1 MLDRP
6 PVTDEQIS
14 TCARQAYGIDLH
26 EITFMPIGYDA
37 NAGVFRGVATTGTY
51 FLKVKRIPI
60 DLVAVLLPR
69 DLQARGLVEV
79 VAPIPT
85 QTEASWGV
93 IGDFALLIYPFIQT
107 TLATRL
113 TPEEWIA
120 FGAALKRLHSTP
132 LPEPLLPLI
141 AQEMFIPSPRCVQII
156 HRIES
161 TIRTH
166 SWTHPVKQ
174 AFVAYWIEQAAVI
187 QRVVERAEQLGQR
200 LQASIQPKVI
210 CHADIHTGNLLVDM
224 DGGLHIV
231 DWDQPVLA
239 PIERDLLFVTDGVF
253 WTTPEDEAQF
263 FQGYGA
269 VTIDPLRMAY
279 YRYARAV
286 EEIAEFAV
294 QILESDSSDEALA
307 DAFRW
312 FKAQFGPSGI
322 IAKADGAWIGG
333 GGVQGAD

>member
-1 MLDRP
+1 MLDRL

-14 TCARQAYGIDLH
+14 TCAHQSYGIDLH

-51 FLKVKRIPI
+51 FLKVKRTPI
-60 DLVAVLLPR
+60 DPVSVLLPR
-69 DLQARGLVEV
+69 DLHARGLTEV
-79 VAPIPT
+79 VAPLLT
-85 QTEASWGV
+85 LNGENWGV
-93 IGDFALLIYPFIQT
+93 IGEFALLIYPFIET
-107 TLATRL
+107 RPGTRL
-113 TPEEWIA
+113 NPVLWIA
-120 FGAALKRLHSTP
+120 FGAALKRLHSIP
-132 LPEPLLPLI
+132 LPEPLQPLI
-141 AQEMFIPSPRCVQII
+141 TQETFIPSPRCVQII
-156 HRIES
+156 RRIES
-161 TIRTH
+161 TIRTQ
-166 SWTHPVKQ
+166 SRTHPIKK
-174 AFVAYWIEQAAVI
+174 AFAAYWIEQAAVI

-200 LQASIQPKVI
+200 LQASIQPNVI
-210 CHADIHTGNLLVDM
+210 CHADIHTANLLVDT

-269 VTIDPLRMAY
+269 VIIDPLRMAY

-294 QILESDSSDEALA
+294 QILDSDSSDEALA

-322 IAKADGAWIGG
+322 IAKADQVWEISRR
-333 GGVQGAD
+333 